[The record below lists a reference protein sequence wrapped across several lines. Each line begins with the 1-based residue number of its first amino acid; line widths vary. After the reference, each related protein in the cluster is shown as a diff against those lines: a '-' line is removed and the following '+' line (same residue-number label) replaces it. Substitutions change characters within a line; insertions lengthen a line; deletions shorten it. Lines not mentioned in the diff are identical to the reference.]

1 MTPQRLREVLALLH
15 WSQRGLAGTLGCA
28 DSLTRGW
35 ARGRS
40 AVPAAVAE
48 WLEELAA
55 FHARHPPP
63 ERWRSHERKAA

>member
-1 MTPQRLREVLALLH
+1 MSPQRFREVLAVLH
-15 WSQRGLAGTLGCA
+15 WSQRGLAEILGCA

-40 AVPAAVAE
+40 TVPPAVAA
-48 WLEELAA
+48 WLEDLAA

-63 ERWRSHERKAA
+63 ERWRSQDRKAA